1 MRLHALKGWTGMHD
15 ANSALRSLSSLIH
28 NIKVENMKVTNGEDN
43 GQALCISIFKPVIRQ
58 LQMNGFYLGRKQS
71 MPLKCG
77 TIVLMVVLKFLTVFN
92 AVRYSTIFVGKNK
105 LDGCLTSSL
114 AVFFFYSYVAYTS
127 LTLTF
132 VLPRNFVA
140 FQDLLGSYVS
150 EYGVSPYLKKFIHKI
165 RLFTILFT
173 ALYLSFIASTTVGIN
188 KAFPSLK
195 RHMAP
200 FNGYHG
206 TTVVVLYVFILSVVS
221 LQLSSANVLFNTITF
236 ILIKEFKI
244 LSKKLKEDM
253 DNFERIFG
261 PFCQRHKRLSLIL
274 DQANNINTHFAFAT
288 YVFGIPMIC
297 FLWFGLIRGSLQTDE
312 LLFCSANLFTIT
324 ALMIDVTVASCVLN
338 DTIGRTADR
347 PKTGRPR
354 VTTPH
359 DDQYLPTLHLR
370 NCFLIVTSS
379 ATNALGH
386 RPTQQPPAVACTRI
400 RHVPHRT
407 PLGLVRQRSHSPANR
422 CCDTIASPW
431 TDVLEDLRADPLCKT
446 NSTPH
451 HDARTTPRVSLN
463 NTSLRIR
470 SPTASPDSLSVIC
483 CRDTVTALVWEENSS
498 PLLVAPMLMLCCP
511 LKTVPAMTLCQNGS
525 SV

>member
-1 MRLHALKGWTGMHD
+1 M
-15 ANSALRSLSSLIH
+15 
-28 NIKVENMKVTNGEDN
+28 KVENMKVTNGEDN

-58 LQMNGFYLGRKQS
+58 LRMNGFYLGRKQS
-71 MPLKCG
+71 MPLKCA

-132 VLPRNFVA
+132 VLPRHFVR

-200 FNGYHG
+200 FNSYQG
-206 TTVVVLYVFILSVVS
+206 TTVAVLYVFILSVVS
-221 LQLSSANVLFNTITF
+221 LQLSSANVLFNSITF

-338 DTIGRTADR
+338 DTANEPLQHIFRSNWASYSEGTTQKISLFVARLASEKVGYSVYGLFTIDRSTILMVVGTILTYAVVVLQVQPDSGAACNRCLTADN
-347 PKTGRPR
+347 
-354 VTTPH
+354 
-359 DDQYLPTLHLR
+359 LNL
-370 NCFLIVTSS
+370 
-379 ATNALGH
+379 
-386 RPTQQPPAVACTRI
+386 TQ
-400 RHVPHRT
+400 
-407 PLGLVRQRSHSPANR
+407 
-422 CCDTIASPW
+422 
-431 TDVLEDLRADPLCKT
+431 LC
-446 NSTPH
+446 S
-451 HDARTTPRVSLN
+451 
-463 NTSLRIR
+463 
-470 SPTASPDSLSVIC
+470 
-483 CRDTVTALVWEENSS
+483 
-498 PLLVAPMLMLCCP
+498 
-511 LKTVPAMTLCQNGS
+511 
-525 SV
+525 